1 MSRVEQKERKTPVFP
16 YRVSECPFEKR
27 NGASPLGHTH
37 ESRCNH
43 HNIRNHGNHDFH
55 AHRPQQRKALLQ
67 CLVLTNVMMIIE
79 FAAGWFTG
87 SLMLVSD
94 AIHMTSHAAALGISW
109 LALTLAHRPTSKRF
123 PFGLYRIEILAA
135 LMNGIVLTG
144 FALWIIYEAIKG
156 MFSPVGIQAV
166 ELTAV
171 AIIGLLVNLTT
182 AFILHRSGIEDLN
195 TRSAFLHML
204 ADTLS
209 SVVIVLGGILILLT
223 DLYIIDS
230 ILSLVIALVVVKWSL
245 GLLRQ
250 SVTVLLEAKPDHVDL
265 TEIEQRLRAA
275 FPEIRNVHSVHV
287 WEITSQFVCLSAHVA
302 VADTGLSTCDALR
315 VRIHD
320 FINQHFQIQH
330 IVLQLECNSPANEE
344 REERAC
350 VHA

>member
-1 MSRVEQKERKTPVFP
+1 MSCVEQKEWKTPVFP

-37 ESRCNH
+37 GSLCNH
-43 HNIRNHGNHDFH
+43 RNVRNNGNHDMH
-55 AHRPQQRKALLQ
+55 VHRPQQRKALLQ
-67 CLVLTNVMMIIE
+67 CLILTNVMMIVE

-135 LMNGIVLTG
+135 LMNGIALAG
-144 FALWIIYEAIKG
+144 FALWIVVEAIG
-156 MFSPVGIQAV
+156 RVLSPVEIPAV
-166 ELTAV
+166 ELTAA
-171 AIIGLLVNLTT
+171 AIIGLLVNLST

-204 ADTLS
+204 ADTFS
-209 SVVIVLGGILILLT
+209 SVAIVLGGILILLT

-245 GLLRQ
+245 GLLRE

-265 TEIEQRLRAA
+265 TEIEQRLQRA
-275 FPEIRNVHSVHV
+275 FPEIRDVHSVHV

-302 VADTGLSTCDALR
+302 VADMALSTCDALR

-320 FINQHFQIQH
+320 FVSQHFQIQH
-330 IVLQLECNSPANEE
+330 VVLQLECDSPANEA
-344 REERAC
+344 RQERAG
-350 VHA
+350 VHT